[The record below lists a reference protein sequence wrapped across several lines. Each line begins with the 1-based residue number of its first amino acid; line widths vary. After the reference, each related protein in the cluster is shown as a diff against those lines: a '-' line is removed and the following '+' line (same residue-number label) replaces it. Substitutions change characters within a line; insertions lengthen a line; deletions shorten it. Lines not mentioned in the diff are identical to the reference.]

1 MTMRCT
7 VCYEKKNKVL
17 ILVVVAS
24 LSKDIIISGYGCFSP
39 CCYNCQSIN
48 IVEKRL
54 VFILMDLLVRDKL
67 SISNQLTKISF

>member
-7 VCYEKKNKVL
+7 VCHEKKQNKVL
-17 ILVVVAS
+17 ILVVVTS
-24 LSKDIIISGYGCFSP
+24 LSKDIIISGQGCFSS

-48 IVEKRL
+48 TVVKRL

-67 SISNQLTKISF
+67 SISNQLTISF

>member
-7 VCYEKKNKVL
+7 VCREKKNKFL

-39 CCYNCQSIN
+39 CCYNCQSIYT
-48 IVEKRL
+48 VVKRL
-54 VFILMDLLVRDKL
+54 VIIQMDLLVRDK
-67 SISNQLTKISF
+67 IEY